1 MDTEKNTPA
10 QDTSTKPWFI
20 ASIALTLVLI
30 ILLGGSLIFSYSFL
44 DSFNE
49 QELPAERSSWKLL
62 LYSETMKMTTRVSA
76 LSGNLMWED
85 SYRTT
90 KAQLE
95 HVLKQIPSLVDSSR
109 VRQKTEEVQHYYN
122 KSSEIE
128 ERVYK
133 LISRGAKDEALEL
146 LSGWDY
152 TKNQIDFGHASSQL
166 VELIQQRIEDRTS
179 FQKTMSLVVLWIV
192 LISVLLLVVFWTI
205 TIRLWKAQI
214 RDKQRAEENVRNSE
228 EKYRKLITTS
238 PDSIAFI
245 DAEGLILAINPS
257 MKYRIGL
264 ERSQLEGK
272 RLEEVMPEEMATY
285 HMEKGIQAIQQGDA
299 FFSQDERDGK
309 IYENYY
315 VPVFSYGGLNSF
327 QVISKDITE
336 QKEMEARLKEISYY
350 DSLTGLYSRTFFDE
364 EMRRLKDGRHCPL
377 GIILCDVD
385 GLKLINDAMGHD
397 EGDRLLLAAA
407 DIIRTSFR
415 ESDIVSRIGGDEF
428 VVLLPQ
434 TSEEAIKAGCSRIN
448 EEIARYNSDE
458 QRFVLSISVGYAV
471 ANTGPV
477 DMDTLFIRADDAMYA
492 EKFQKR
498 SKTRSKIIR
507 AITKKMEARDYIPQ
521 GHAERLRDYSR
532 RIGQELG
539 LSEERLHILSLL
551 SYYHDLGKV
560 GIPEHIIFKPDPITD
575 EEKELIQ
582 SHCEIGHRIAMSISD
597 ISHIADYILKHH
609 ERWDGKGYPLE
620 LKGEDI
626 PLESRI
632 LAIAEAYDVMTS
644 RRNYNRVLS
653 HTEAVQELQRDAGA
667 QFDPALVERFLKILE
682 EDRNKPER

>member
-1 MDTEKNTPA
+1 MNTDKNNLA

-20 ASIALTLVLI
+20 ASIALTLILI

-62 LYSETMKMTTRVSA
+62 LYSETMQMTTRVSA
-76 LSGNLMWED
+76 LSGNLKWED
-85 SYRTT
+85 TYRTT
-90 KAQLE
+90 KAELE
-95 HVLKQIPSLVDSSR
+95 HVLKQIPSLVSSSQ
-109 VRQKTEEVQHYYN
+109 VREKTEEVQHYYEN
-122 KSSEIE
+122 ISKIE

-146 LSGWDY
+146 LSGWEY
-152 TKNQIDFGHASSQL
+152 SKNQIDFEHSSKQL
-166 VELIQQRIEDRTS
+166 VDLIQQRIEDRTS
-179 FQKTMSLVVLWIV
+179 FQKTMTLVVLWIV
-192 LISVLLLVVFWTI
+192 LISMLMLIVFWTI

-228 EKYRKLITTS
+228 EKYRKLIATS
-238 PDSIAFI
+238 PDSIAFV
-245 DAEGLILAINPS
+245 DTEGVILAINPS
-257 MKYRIGL
+257 MKNRL
-264 ERSQLEGK
+264 SLQKLQLEGK
-272 RLEEVMPEEMATY
+272 KLEEVMSEELASY
-285 HMEKGIQAIQQGDA
+285 HMEKGLQAIQQGDT
-299 FFSQDERDGK
+299 FFSQDEREGK
-309 IYENYY
+309 FYENYY
-315 VPVFSYGGLNSF
+315 VPVFTFDGLNSF
-327 QVISKDITE
+327 QVISKDISE

-407 DIIRTSFR
+407 EILRTSFR

-434 TSEEAIKAGCSRIN
+434 TSEEAIEAGCSRIY

-477 DMDTLFIRADDAMYA
+477 DMDKLFIRADDAMYT
-492 EKFQKR
+492 EKLQKR

-507 AITKKMEARDYIPQ
+507 AITKKMEERDFIPD
-521 GHAERLRDYSR
+521 GHAERLQNYSR
-532 RIGQELG
+532 RIGLELG
-539 LSEERLHILSLL
+539 LSEERLHNLSLL

-560 GIPEHIIFKPDPITD
+560 GIPENIIFKPGPITA
-575 EEKELIQ
+575 EETELIR
-582 SHCEIGHRIAMSISD
+582 SHCEIGNRIAMSISD
-597 ISHIADYILKHH
+597 IVHIADYILKHH
-609 ERWDGKGYPLE
+609 ERWDGNGYPLK

-632 LAIAEAYDVMTS
+632 LAIADAYDVMTS

-653 HTEAVQELQRDAGA
+653 PAEAVQELQRCAGT
-667 QFDPALVERFLKILE
+667 QFDPALVELFIQHAT
-682 EDRNKPER
+682 P